1 MTSKNSRIKNWN
13 TNGSKISCIK
23 YYFTLSLCFFLFF
36 KVTVLKTTQKSE
48 QYDFCDFKKV
58 QEYVIY

>member
-13 TNGSKISCIK
+13 TNGSKMSCIK
-23 YYFTLSLCFFLFF
+23 YSFTLSVFFF